1 MLNQEQVDAY
11 HRDGYITV
19 NDIIPQEQIAALRQ
33 VSDEF
38 LEKSRKTTEHTDL
51 FDLEPEHSAEEPRL
65 RRLKSP
71 ERHHPTFDKTFRDD
85 NVLDILEQ
93 LIGPGIRHF
102 GSKLNMK
109 SAGFGSA
116 VEWHQD
122 YAFSPRT
129 NDDILV
135 VGVPLDDMDED
146 NGCLLVV
153 PGSHRGPIYSHHQD
167 DVFVGAVSDPDFDPS
182 LVVPIELKA
191 GDISIHH
198 CRTLHASRPNI
209 NPERSRRLYLE
220 QYAAADSW
228 RLRELP
234 IQDFAIFN
242 SSMLRGEPPTKPRW
256 TDVPEV
262 PMPEVVRPGLG
273 GSIYES
279 QTQLKQRLMAE
290 GKEK

>member
-1 MLNQEQVDAY
+1 MLQQQQIDTY
-11 HRDGYITV
+11 HRHGYITV
-19 NDIIPQEQIAALRQ
+19 EKVFSAKEIDDLRRA
-33 VSDEF
+33 SDEF
-38 LEKSRKTTEHTDL
+38 VEKSRETTEHTDL
-51 FDLEPEHSAEEPRL
+51 FDLEPGHSADQPRL

-71 ERHHPTFDKTFRDD
+71 ERHHSAFDKTFRDD
-85 NVLDILEQ
+85 RVLDMLEQ

-122 YAFSPRT
+122 YAFTPRT

-167 DVFVGAVSDPDFDPS
+167 GVFVGAVSEPDFDPDP
-182 LVVPIELKA
+182 VVAVELKA

-198 CRTLHASRPNI
+198 CRILHASRPNT
-209 NPERSRRLYLE
+209 NLKRSRRLYLE
-220 QYAAADSW
+220 QYAAADAW
-228 RLRELP
+228 RLREMP
-234 IQDFAIFN
+234 IQDFEAFN
-242 SSMLRGEPPTKPRW
+242 SFMLRGEPPTEPRW

-262 PMPEVVRPGLG
+262 PIPEVVKPGLD

-279 QTQLKQRLMAE
+279 QTQLKHRLMSE
-290 GKEK
+290 SKSS